1 VYCGAGGL
9 AAGKAPFVSLSTI
22 GHNVNVRIAAVC
34 LAAWTVLTLRPA
46 AAQQAL
52 NVEVVEG
59 EGAINNVRQRTARE
73 PIVQVTDEN
82 HKPVAGAVVVFT
94 LPMTGAGG
102 TFTGG
107 AQTLTVL
114 TNAQGRAI
122 ATGLHVN
129 KVAGAWQM
137 HVNASF
143 AGHSATTVIAQTNA
157 AAAAAG
163 AGAAGA
169 TAGIISGKVIAIV
182 AVAAG
187 VAAGGAVA
195 ATHAA
200 SGGGGGGNNGGST
213 PGPPGGGASGT
224 TITIGGGS
232 VGAPK

>member
-1 VYCGAGGL
+1 ML
-9 AAGKAPFVSLSTI
+9 TM
-22 GHNVNVRIAAVC
+22 RIAAVC
-34 LAAWTVLTLRPA
+34 LAAWTVLALRPA

-52 NVEVVEG
+52 NIEVVEG

-102 TFTGG
+102 TFAGG

-114 TNAQGRAI
+114 TNAEGRAI

-143 AGHSATTVIAQTNA
+143 AGHSATAVVAQTNV

-200 SGGGGGGNNGGST
+200 GGGSGGGNNGGST
-213 PGPPGGGASGT
+213 PGAPGGSSAT
-224 TITIGGGS
+224 TITVGGGS